1 MCIVS
6 RSEAA
11 RRSRRIKS
19 ERRNGQGT
27 EDRTS
32 SVRSF
37 AHSPVHSLVSVL
49 FVRCDS
55 VLSSGVHTSALE
67 CFLLAGTCERR
78 DVSARTHTHVDVD
91 VDVDS
96 TTSVAT
102 FVCVFRFGTR
112 CNIAAGRR
120 KNDVAYVL
128 LSTVARCGRRQAILK
143 TCLALGNTFRV
154 VIYADIVG
162 LKNALRDVLC
172 GFYIAINLDG
182 TRAPFSYDFSLSRI
196 CHALY

>member
-1 MCIVS
+1 MFFFIVSRQTIRAFRVASGYRKSRNPELARNKLSYLREKSRASAVCIVS

-37 AHSPVHSLVSVL
+37 ARLLVHSLVLVL

-67 CFLLAGTCERR
+67 CLLLAGTCERR
-78 DVSARTHTHVDVD
+78 DVSARTHTR
-91 VDVDS
+91 
-96 TTSVAT
+96 TET
-102 FVCVFRFGTR
+102 
-112 CNIAAGRR
+112 
-120 KNDVAYVL
+120 
-128 LSTVARCGRRQAILK
+128 
-143 TCLALGNTFRV
+143 
-154 VIYADIVG
+154 
-162 LKNALRDVLC
+162 
-172 GFYIAINLDG
+172 
-182 TRAPFSYDFSLSRI
+182 
-196 CHALY
+196 